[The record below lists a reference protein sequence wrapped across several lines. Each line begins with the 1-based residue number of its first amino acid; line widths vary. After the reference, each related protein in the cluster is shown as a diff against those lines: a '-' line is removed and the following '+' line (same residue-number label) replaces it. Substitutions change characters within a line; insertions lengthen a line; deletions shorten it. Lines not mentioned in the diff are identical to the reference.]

1 MKENHTL
8 SYGVNHPQQPVA
20 PHTVNKFDFFNL
32 VGILFYLFIII
43 DRNSGHAIFF
53 FNFIARNS
61 GRTIFFKFFY

>member
-1 MKENHTL
+1 MKENRTL

-43 DRNSGHAIFF
+43 DRNSGH
-53 FNFIARNS
+53 
-61 GRTIFFKFFY
+61 TIFFLILLLEIVGVLFF